1 MVGYHLPCVG
11 HLGAWLSSFFLLSLL
26 WEQAG
31 SGILLLSGQRR
42 QDEADQ
48 LLREAEGPSHFRVC
62 VM

>member
-1 MVGYHLPCVG
+1 MVGHHLLCVG
-11 HLGAWLSSFFLLSLL
+11 HLGAWLSSFFLMSLL

-31 SGILLLSGQRR
+31 SGILFLSGQRR

-48 LLREAEGPSHFRVC
+48 LLREAEGSSHVRVC

>member
-1 MVGYHLPCVG
+1 M
-11 HLGAWLSSFFLLSLL
+11 SLL

-31 SGILLLSGQRR
+31 SGILFLSGQRR

-48 LLREAEGPSHFRVC
+48 LLREAEGSSHVRVC